1 MQVRRS
7 GFVSQTIVTLFLALT
22 LMGSPALAQNFRGG
36 INGSVTDP
44 SGAAV
49 PGAQVVAV
57 ATSTNTTYKTVASSA
72 GEFAFSDLPLGDY
85 TVTVSASGFGAQNIK
100 NVPVTAGVTYS
111 LPVKVSV
118 QSTAQTV
125 EVMADALSLDTSSDT
140 QTTVIPERVAQDLN
154 NNGRDFTHMMSQTNG
169 FVGYSINGGAAYASV
184 NGTRTNS
191 VNWQIERSDN

>member
-57 ATSTNTTYKTVASSA
+57 ATSTNTTYKTVTSSA

-125 EVMADALSLDTSSDT
+125 EVMADALSLDTS
-140 QTTVIPERVAQDLN
+140 
-154 NNGRDFTHMMSQTNG
+154 
-169 FVGYSINGGAAYASV
+169 
-184 NGTRTNS
+184 
-191 VNWQIERSDN
+191 